1 MSKKW
6 KREENSDIIFLM
18 KKKIKKEKEEK
29 IFEKKTEKKKIKTAR
44 KAAEEKETKRKVV
57 KEPVFEKQSKKEIY
71 LSVVIPAYNEATRLP
86 ITLVDI
92 DKKLSEMNLPS
103 YEILVVS
110 DGSKDATADIVE
122 RFKPLVKNLRLIAN
136 LENHGKGFVVRE
148 GMLQAKGEIRIF
160 TDADNSTT
168 IDQFLKMKPFFDE
181 GAQIVIG
188 SRTIKGAELDPPQP
202 ILKRILGKAGNLFIQ
217 LVAVSGIWDTQCGF
231 KAFRRTAAEDIFSR
245 TTIDRWAF
253 DIEALALARKLGY
266 EIKEVPVY
274 WKNDINSHVKL
285 SSYFQVL
292 WETVKI
298 AYRIRKNNGEKRVED
313 NETETGRE

>member
-1 MSKKW
+1 
-6 KREENSDIIFLM
+6 M
-18 KKKIKKEKEEK
+18 KKKIKKEKEKE
-29 IFEKKTEKKKIKTAR
+29 IFEKKIDKKKVKKVKKIPEKK
-44 KAAEEKETKRKVV
+44 EKEIKIIKN
-57 KEPVFEKQSKKEIY
+57 PIFEKQGKKEIY

-86 ITLVDI
+86 MTLVDV
-92 DKKLSEMNLPS
+92 DKKLLEMNLPS
-103 YEILVVS
+103 YEILVVD

-122 RFKPLVKNLRLIAN
+122 RFKPLVKNLRLITN
-136 LENHGKGFVVRE
+136 SENHGKGFVVRQ
-148 GMLQAKGEIRIF
+148 GMLEAKGEIRIF
-160 TDADNSTT
+160 MDADNSTT

-188 SRTIKGAELDPPQP
+188 SRTVKGAELDPPQP
-202 ILKRILGKAGNLFIQ
+202 FLKRIMGKAGNLFIQ

-231 KAFRRTAAEDIFSR
+231 KAFKRTAAEDIFSR

-253 DIEALALARKLGY
+253 DIEALALARRLGY

-292 WETVKI
+292 LETVKI
-298 AYRIRKNNGEKRVED
+298 AYRIRKKSGEKRVED
-313 NETETGRE
+313 DRFKIEGE